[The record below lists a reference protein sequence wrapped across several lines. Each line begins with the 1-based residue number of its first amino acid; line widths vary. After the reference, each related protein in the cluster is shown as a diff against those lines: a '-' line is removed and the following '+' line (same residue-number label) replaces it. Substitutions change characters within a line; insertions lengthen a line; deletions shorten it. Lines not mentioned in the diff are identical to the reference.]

1 MSDVPGLPSSR
12 LRRATPARIGL
23 GRAGAGMPTAP
34 MLEFQMAHALARD
47 AVQTPLDAD
56 ALAATLVQAG
66 FPSPLL
72 LATGAGDRTTYLARP
87 DLGRRLDQASRL
99 LLKDRGTSACDVAL
113 IIADGLSA
121 TAVESH
127 APALVRAL
135 QMRLTEWNWAPI
147 GIVRQGRVAVG
158 DEIGALLSADLVL
171 VLIGERPG
179 LSSPHSLGAYL
190 TWAPRIGRS
199 DAERNCVSNIRPP
212 HGLTPDHAA
221 DKLAWLMTQ
230 ARRRRLTGTA
240 LKDEHAALPPSPA
253 TLDAPEG

>member
-1 MSDVPGLPSSR
+1 MSDVPDVPSLR

-23 GRAGAGMPTAP
+23 GRAGSGIPTAP
-34 MLEFQMAHALARD
+34 LLEFQLAHALARD

-56 ALAATLVQAG
+56 ALAATLVRAG
-66 FPSPLL
+66 LPPPLI

-87 DLGRRLDQASRL
+87 DLGRRLDHASRQL
-99 LLKDRGTSACDVAL
+99 LEDTPAPPCDVAVV
-113 IIADGLSA
+113 IADGLSA
-121 TAVESH
+121 PAVESH
-127 APALVRAL
+127 APPLLRAL
-135 QMRLTEWNWAPI
+135 QTRLANWNWARVS
-147 GIVRQGRVAVG
+147 IVRQGRVAVG

-179 LSSPHSLGAYL
+179 LSSSDSLGAYL
-190 TWAPRIGRS
+190 TWAPGPARC

-212 HGLTPDHAA
+212 HGLTPDQAA

-240 LKDEHAALPPSPA
+240 LKDEHTALPP
-253 TLDAPEG
+253 